1 MYKNKHATNRSFS
14 PPVFTAIIFRSF
26 LVLYGTF
33 KMHGMRTT
41 LKKDEKILL
50 ITRQHWLKLV
60 LPFFAWLLLTIIL
73 LIWRADSL
81 AIWIIILVIALYPL
95 IEYVNWR
102 HNLWSVT
109 NLRII
114 DETGF
119 LTRYSKESPLDKIN
133 NVEYDQSIWGRLFGY
148 GNVDIQTAAEMGET
162 KYMLIHHPKLLKDTI
177 THAQE
182 EYKKMQIS
190 NQATQLAE
198 AIARTNQGTQASQQM
213 IADELDK
220 LFSLLQKGAIT
231 QEEYLAQKVKL
242 MGS

>member
-1 MYKNKHATNRSFS
+1 
-14 PPVFTAIIFRSF
+14 
-26 LVLYGTF
+26 
-33 KMHGMRTT
+33 MRTA

-60 LPFFAWLLLTIIL
+60 LPFFAWLLLAIA
-73 LIWRADSL
+73 LIWWLHNGTA
-81 AIWIIILVIALYPL
+81 LVIVLLAALYPL

-109 NLRII
+109 NLRIV

-119 LTRYSKESPLDKIN
+119 FTRYSKESPLDKIN

-162 KYMLIHHPKLLKDTI
+162 KYVLIHHPKLLKDTI

-182 EYKKMQIS
+182 EYKKLQIS
-190 NQATQLAE
+190 SQASQLAE
-198 AIARTNQGTQASQQM
+198 AIARTNAGAGTSPSQQM

-231 QEEYLAQKVKL
+231 EEEYLAQKGKL
-242 MGS
+242 LK

>member
-1 MYKNKHATNRSFS
+1 
-14 PPVFTAIIFRSF
+14 
-26 LVLYGTF
+26 
-33 KMHGMRTT
+33 MRTA

-60 LPFFAWLLLTIIL
+60 LPCFAWLLLTIIL
-73 LIWRADSL
+73 LIWWADTVT
-81 AIWIIILVIALYPL
+81 AWIIILLAGLYPL
-95 IEYVNWR
+95 IEYINWR

-119 LTRYSKESPLDKIN
+119 FTRYSKESPLDKIN
-133 NVEYDQSIWGRLFGY
+133 NVEYDQSVWGRIFGF

-162 KYMLIHHPKLLKDTI
+162 KYLLIHHPKLLKDTI

-182 EYKKMQIS
+182 EYKKNQLT
-190 NQATQLAE
+190 NQANQLAE
-198 AIARTNQGTQASQQM
+198 AIARTNATIATKPSQQM

-231 QEEYLAQKVKL
+231 QEEYVAQKQKL
-242 MGS
+242 MG

>member
-1 MYKNKHATNRSFS
+1 
-14 PPVFTAIIFRSF
+14 
-26 LVLYGTF
+26 
-33 KMHGMRTT
+33 MRTA

-50 ITRQHWLKLV
+50 ITRQHWLRLV
-60 LPFFAWLLLTIIL
+60 LPFFAWLLLTIL
-73 LIWRADSL
+73 LIWWLNNTTA
-81 AIWIIILVIALYPL
+81 WIIILLAALYPL
-95 IEYVNWR
+95 LEYVNWR

-119 LTRYSKESPLDKIN
+119 FTRYSKESPLDKIN

-162 KYMLIHHPKLLKDTI
+162 KYLLIHHPKQLKDTI

-182 EYKKMQIS
+182 EYKKTQLT
-190 NQATQLAE
+190 NQANQLAE
-198 AIARTNQGTQASQQM
+198 AIARTNPTTTTLPSQQM

-220 LFSLLQKGAIT
+220 LFALLQKGAIT
-231 QEEYLAQKVKL
+231 QEEYLAQKGKL
-242 MGS
+242 MRS